1 MGRPLMTE
9 WLQKED
15 LNRDI
20 ITVSGNLFRKFG
32 FKKTTVEDIAREIG
46 RRKSSLYY
54 YYKSKEEIFEA
65 VVNEEMQRFFRLI
78 QRSIEHSKSSKQKL
92 VLFCKAQ
99 FQHLASLCNLNGA
112 LKDEIQDIPCVIT
125 PIKNKF
131 DTAQLELVRTILQEG
146 IERQE
151 FKEMSK
157 GEIDAFAYII
167 VSSFRGIELPLV
179 TNNIQEPD
187 LDSRIAFIVEMMV
200 EGIGRP
206 RKNLPVK
213 AL

>member
-1 MGRPLMTE
+1 MTE

-15 LNRDI
+15 LNKDI

-65 VVNEEMQRFFRLI
+65 VVYEEMHRFFRLI
-78 QRSIEHSKSSKQKL
+78 KRSIEHSKSSRQKL

-99 FQHLASLCNLNGA
+99 FQHLTSLCNLNGA
-112 LKDEIQDIPCVIT
+112 LKNEIQDIECVIT
-125 PIKNKF
+125 PIKTKF
-131 DTAQLELVRTILQEG
+131 DTTQLELVKEILQEG
-146 IERQE
+146 VERKE
-151 FKEMSK
+151 FKHMSPREM
-157 GEIDAFAYII
+157 DAFAYII
-167 VSSFRGIELPLV
+167 VSSFRGLGLPLV
-179 TNNIQEPD
+179 TNGITPD
-187 LDSRIAFIVEMMV
+187 LDSRIAVIVEMMV
-200 EGIGRP
+200 EGIGWQE
-206 RKNLPVK
+206 KQLPLPA